1 MTQDSYNQFCP
12 IAKACEVLEPRWT
25 LLILSEMW
33 GGSTRFN
40 EIRRGVP
47 GMSPTLQSKRMKEL
61 EQNGLITR
69 SENRATGD
77 IIYKTTPIADELS
90 PIAFALGQWAHRN
103 IDAEV
108 SLERLDA
115 RLLMWN
121 MRRKIDASEM
131 PGAGRRVIQFTYP
144 ELDTEAQSYW
154 LIIKPGQPVDLCS
167 TDPGHDVD
175 LYITADLKAMT
186 SGWMGWSTL
195 TAELAR
201 GKIKLVGDRDLAA
214 SIARWMV
221 RSSYAPAAE
230 DQSST
235 CTGGATDAG
244 LALLVRRAQA

>member
-1 MTQDSYNQFCP
+1 MTQESYNQFCP
-12 IAKACEVLEPRWT
+12 IAKACEILEPRWT

-33 GGSTRFN
+33 SGSTRFN

-69 SENRATGD
+69 SENPATGD

-121 MRRKIDASEM
+121 MRRKIDTSAM
-131 PGAGRRVIQFTYP
+131 PGTRRRVIQFTYP
-144 ELDTEAQSYW
+144 ELAKDAQCYW
-154 LIIKPGQPVDLCS
+154 MIIKTGQPVDLCS
-167 TDPGHDVD
+167 TDPGHDID

-201 GKIKLVGDRDLAA
+201 GKIVLIGDHELAS
-214 SIARWMV
+214 SIGRWMV
-221 RSSYAPAAE
+221 RSSFASAGE
-230 DQSST
+230 DRFGIG
-235 CTGGATDAG
+235 TGVATDAG
-244 LALLVRRAQA
+244 LARPSRRAQA